1 MTEATVFMAT
11 KLAQLITNSSFESF
25 SKRVA
30 GYLYRR
36 TIRRLLPTIAE
47 VRYAGI
53 PISRERKFGD
63 AALPDF
69 LLPNPLE
76 DIEDY
81 ERTLIDVLRSHV
93 RLGDKVVIVGGGEGV
108 TAVVAAMAVG
118 DSGSVVCIE
127 GSSWSVAKVKATA
140 ARNKMSNRLKV
151 EHAVVGE
158 AIAVY
163 GVPDQHATLVVSPE
177 ELPECDI
184 LELDCEGAERL
195 ILPNLVIRPRVIAVE
210 THGLYG
216 SPTRMVKE
224 ILEKLDYVVEDR
236 GLAEPRL
243 SEECESNDIR
253 ILVGKRKQAET
264 TN

>member
-1 MTEATVFMAT
+1 MAKLVRLIKNYTFEA
-11 KLAQLITNSSFESF
+11 L
-25 SKRVA
+25 SKRAV

-36 TIRRLLPTIAE
+36 TVRKFLPTIAE
-47 VRYAGI
+47 VKYAGI
-53 PISRERKFGD
+53 PISRERKIGD
-63 AALPDF
+63 AVLPDF

-108 TAVVAAMAVG
+108 TAVVAAMEVG
-118 DSGSVVCIE
+118 EMGSVVCFE
-127 GSSWSVAKVKATA
+127 GSCWSANKVKATA

-163 GVPDQHATLVVSPE
+163 GASEEHAALVVSPK

-195 ILPNLVIRPRVIAVE
+195 ILPNMVIRPRVIAVE
-210 THGLYG
+210 THGVYG
-216 SPTRMVKE
+216 APTRMVKE
-224 ILEKLDYVVEDR
+224 ILEKLDYVVEEW
-236 GLAEPRL
+236 GLAEPWL

-253 ILVGKRKQAET
+253 ILVGKRDRPEL
-264 TN
+264 NN